1 MVKLNEIHKVFAALP
16 LSLSPRAWAFLQ
28 EASSGIET
36 QIMIEQCSSNFL
48 CFLFTCISIHMD
60 VCIHMAELLPKH
72 FEYPAE
78 TFVENNLMNTPYT
91 HTKQIR
97 QTCPLQ
103 TRKNG
108 MLPLFHG
115 Y

>member
-1 MVKLNEIHKVFAALP
+1 
-16 LSLSPRAWAFLQ
+16 
-28 EASSGIET
+28 
-36 QIMIEQCSSNFL
+36 
-48 CFLFTCISIHMD
+48 MD

>member
-1 MVKLNEIHKVFAALP
+1 MDVSIHK
-16 LSLSPRAWAFLQ
+16 
-28 EASSGIET
+28 
-36 QIMIEQCSSNFL
+36 
-48 CFLFTCISIHMD
+48 
-60 VCIHMAELLPKH
+60 AELLPKH

-91 HTKQIR
+91 YLKQI
-97 QTCPLQ
+97 QHICHLQ
-103 TRKNG
+103 TRKKQ